1 MGGHIFP
8 AASESVVM
16 DVEKNVNNRP
26 LTYVEAEGGE
36 EEVLTSNTILW
47 GDVYPVDDTE
57 GADAV
62 EEKRH

>member
-1 MGGHIFP
+1 
-8 AASESVVM
+8 M

-36 EEVLTSNTILW
+36 EEVLTPDTFLW
-47 GDVYPVDDTE
+47 GDVYPVEDTE
-57 GADAV
+57 DADAV